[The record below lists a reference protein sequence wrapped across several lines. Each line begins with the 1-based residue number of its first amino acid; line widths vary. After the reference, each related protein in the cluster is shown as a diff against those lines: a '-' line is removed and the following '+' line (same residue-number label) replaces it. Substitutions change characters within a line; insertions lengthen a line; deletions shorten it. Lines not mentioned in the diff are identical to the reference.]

1 MRGWRPPRS
10 RSTVLVEATVKAM
23 QVEFTGERVIPGQVD
38 ADLLNEHLA
47 RYAFAARLARGK
59 RVLDAGC
66 GAGYGAAELAESALS
81 VVGADIAAEAVAF
94 AREHYR
100 LPHLQFEQASCI
112 ALPHPDAAFDLV
124 VAFEVIEHLAA
135 WRDFLLEVRRV
146 LALTGQFVVST
157 PNKLYYA
164 ESRSRAGANPF
175 HAHEFEFD
183 EFRAELSA
191 IFPHI
196 SLFLENHVEGVA
208 FRPMQAGGAGG
219 TDEVRVDGGET
230 RPAESHFFV
239 AVCAHR
245 PQTGNPTFVYIPSAA
260 NVLRERE
267 THIALLEGE
276 LRRKD
281 DWLAEAQGD
290 LADLDREHR
299 KLTAELE
306 ESNRWAGRLDHE
318 LAASGARTQ
327 ELQDEL
333 AAEQSAAQARIA
345 ELDRE
350 NRTKSEW
357 AQQLH
362 AQLDAKLQELTQC
375 VEYLHQAEKT
385 VEERTRWAQGL
396 NAEVE
401 QLRRKLALLEA
412 SHWVRLGRRV
422 GLGPDAERQ

>member
-1 MRGWRPPRS
+1 MGIE
-10 RSTVLVEATVKAM
+10 TIAA
-23 QVEFTGERVIPGQVD
+23 EFTGERVIPGQVD

-47 RYAFAARLARGK
+47 RYAFAARLARAK

-100 LPHLQFEQASCI
+100 LPNLEFEQASCI

-146 LALTGQFVVST
+146 LAPTGQFVVST
-157 PNKLYYA
+157 PNKVYYA

-191 IFPHI
+191 IFPYI
-196 SLFLENHVEGVA
+196 LLFLENHVEGVA
-208 FRPMQAGGAGG
+208 FRPALGGAGAPA
-219 TDEVRVDGGET
+219 DARVDGGET
-230 RPAESHFFV
+230 QPAESHFFV
-239 AVCAHR
+239 AVCARH
-245 PQTGNPTFVYIPSAA
+245 PQIGDATFVYIPSAA

-276 LRRKD
+276 LRRKN
-281 DWLAEAQGD
+281 DWLAEAQRD

-299 KLTAELE
+299 KLSAELE
-306 ESNRWAGRLDHE
+306 ESNRWAERLDHE
-318 LAASGARTQ
+318 LAASGARVQ
-327 ELQDEL
+327 ELQEEL
-333 AAEQSAAQARIA
+333 AAEQAAAHATIA
-345 ELDRE
+345 ALDQE

-357 AQQLH
+357 AEQLN
-362 AQLDAKLQELTQC
+362 AQLDAKMHELAQC

-385 VEERTRWAQGL
+385 VGERTRWAQRL

-401 QLRRKLALLEA
+401 QLRRNLALLEA
-412 SHWVRLGRRV
+412 SRWVRLGRSV

>member
-1 MRGWRPPRS
+1 MS
-10 RSTVLVEATVKAM
+10 
-23 QVEFTGERVIPGQVD
+23 VEFTGERVIPGEVD

-94 AREHYR
+94 AGAHYR
-100 LPHLQFEQASCI
+100 LPHLEFEQASCM
-112 ALPHPDAAFDLV
+112 ALPHKDGAFDLV
-124 VAFEVIEHLAA
+124 VAFEVIEHLSG
-135 WRDFLLEVRRV
+135 WREFLLEVRRV
-146 LALTGQFVVST
+146 LAPTGQFIVST

-183 EFRAELSA
+183 EFRGELSA

-208 FRPMQAGGAGG
+208 FRPLRAGGAGA
-219 TDEVRVDGGET
+219 TTEVRVDGGET
-230 RPAESHFFV
+230 PPAESHFFL

-245 PQTGNPTFVYIPSAA
+245 PQTGSPTFVYVPSAA

-267 THIALLEGE
+267 IHIALLEGE
-276 LRRKD
+276 LRRKN
-281 DWLAEAQGD
+281 DWLEDAKRD
-290 LADLDREHR
+290 LADLDRAHR
-299 KLTAELE
+299 KLTADLE
-306 ESNRWAGRLDHE
+306 ESNRWAERLDRE
-318 LAASGARTQ
+318 VAAGGARIQ
-327 ELQDEL
+327 ELQEEL
-333 AAEQSAAQARIA
+333 AAEQAAAQARIA
-345 ELDRE
+345 ELDEE
-350 NRTKSEW
+350 NRAKSEW
-357 AQQLH
+357 AQQLN
-362 AQLDAKLQELTQC
+362 AQLDVKLQELAQC

-385 VEERTRWAQGL
+385 VEERTRWAQSL

-401 QLRRKLALLEA
+401 QLRRKLALLE
-412 SHWVRLGRRV
+412 SSRWVRLGRRV
-422 GLGPDAERQ
+422 GLGPDADRQ

>member
-1 MRGWRPPRS
+1 
-10 RSTVLVEATVKAM
+10 LVETIAKTM
-23 QVEFTGERVIPGQVD
+23 SVEFTGERVIPGQVD

-47 RYAFAARLARGK
+47 RYAFAARLSRGK

-66 GAGYGAAELAESALS
+66 GAGYGAAELAKSALR
-81 VVGADIAAEAVAF
+81 VVGADIAAEAVSF

-100 LPHLQFEQASCI
+100 LPHLTFEQASCT

-124 VAFEVIEHLAA
+124 VAFEVIEHLAGR
-135 WRDFLLEVRRV
+135 RDFLLEVRRV
-146 LALTGQFVVST
+146 LAPTGQFIVST

-183 EFRAELSA
+183 EFRGELSA

-208 FRPMQAGGAGG
+208 FRPIHAAAAGE
-219 TDEVRVDGGET
+219 TTEVRVDGGDT
-230 RPAESHFFV
+230 PPAESHFFV

-245 PQTGNPTFVYIPSAA
+245 PQTGNPTFVYVPSAA

-267 THIALLEGE
+267 THIALLEDE
-276 LRRKD
+276 LRRKN
-281 DWLAEAQGD
+281 DWLEEAQRD

-306 ESNRWAGRLDHE
+306 ESNRWAGRLDKE
-318 LAASGARTQ
+318 LVASGARIQ
-327 ELQDEL
+327 DLQAEL
-333 AAEQSAAQARIA
+333 AAEQAAAQARIA
-345 ELDRE
+345 ELDLE

-357 AQQLH
+357 ARQLN
-362 AQLDAKLQELTQC
+362 AQLDAKLNELAQC
-375 VEYLHQAEKT
+375 VEYLHQAENT
-385 VEERTRWAQGL
+385 VEERTRWAQAL
-396 NAEVE
+396 DAEVE
-401 QLRRKLALLEA
+401 RLRRKLALLEA
-412 SHWVRLGRRV
+412 SRWVRLGRRV
-422 GLGPDAERQ
+422 GLGPGADLQ

>member
-1 MRGWRPPRS
+1 
-10 RSTVLVEATVKAM
+10 LVETSITV
-23 QVEFTGERVIPGQVD
+23 FTGERVIPGQVD

-66 GAGYGAAELAESALS
+66 GAGYGSAELAQSANS
-81 VVGADIAAEAVAF
+81 VVGVDIAAEAVAF

-100 LPHLQFEQASCI
+100 LPYLAFEQASCT

-124 VAFEVIEHLAA
+124 VAFEVIEHLPL

-146 LALTGQFVVST
+146 LAPTGQFIVST

-164 ESRSRAGANPF
+164 ESRNRAGANPF

-183 EFRAELSA
+183 EFRAELSSV
-191 IFPHI
+191 FPHI

-208 FRPMQAGGAGG
+208 FRPVQAGGAGE
-219 TDEVRVDGGET
+219 TTEVRVDGGET
-230 RPAESHFFV
+230 PPAESHFFV

-245 PQTGNPTFVYIPSAA
+245 PQTGHPTFVYVPSAA

-281 DWLAEAQGD
+281 DWLEEAQRD

-299 KLTAELE
+299 QLTAELE
-306 ESNRWAGRLDHE
+306 ESNRWAGRLDGE
-318 LAASGARTQ
+318 LAASGARVQ
-327 ELQDEL
+327 ELQEEL
-333 AAEQSAAQARIA
+333 AAAQAAAQATIA
-345 ELDRE
+345 ELDQE

-357 AQQLH
+357 AAQLN
-362 AQLDAKLQELTQC
+362 AQLDAKLQELAQC

-385 VEERTRWAQGL
+385 VEERTRWAQKL
-396 NAEVE
+396 NTEVE

-412 SHWVRLGRRV
+412 SRWVRLGRRV
-422 GLGPDAERQ
+422 GFAPGAGPQ

>member
-1 MRGWRPPRS
+1 
-10 RSTVLVEATVKAM
+10 M
-23 QVEFTGERVIPGQVD
+23 QVEFTGERVIPGRVD
-38 ADLLNEHLA
+38 ADLLNEHMA

-66 GAGYGAAELAESALS
+66 GAGYGAAELAKSALS
-81 VVGADIAAEAVAF
+81 VVGADIAAEAVTF
-94 AREHYR
+94 ARAHYR
-100 LPHLQFEQASCI
+100 LPYLEFEQASCT

-124 VAFEVIEHLAA
+124 VAFEVIEHLPG

-146 LALTGQFVVST
+146 LAPTGQFIVST

-196 SLFLENHVEGVA
+196 SLFLENHVEGMA
-208 FRPMQAGGAGG
+208 FRPLHEGAAGGAGG
-219 TDEVRVDGGET
+219 TTEVRVDGGET
-230 RPAESHFFV
+230 PPAESHFFV

-245 PQTGNPTFVYIPSAA
+245 PQTGNPTFVYVPSAA

-281 DWLAEAQGD
+281 GWLEEAQRD
-290 LADLDREHR
+290 LADLGREHR
-299 KLTAELE
+299 KLTTELE
-306 ESNRWAGRLDHE
+306 ESNRWAERLDTE
-318 LAASGARTQ
+318 LAASGARIQ
-327 ELQDEL
+327 ELQEEL
-333 AAEQSAAQARIA
+333 AAAQAAAQARIA
-345 ELDRE
+345 ELDQE
-350 NRTKSEW
+350 NRAKSEW
-357 AQQLH
+357 AQQLN
-362 AQLDAKLQELTQC
+362 AQLDAKLQELAQC

-412 SHWVRLGRRV
+412 SRWVRLGRRV
-422 GLGPDAERQ
+422 GLGPDADLQ

>member
-1 MRGWRPPRS
+1 VS
-10 RSTVLVEATVKAM
+10 VEIM
-23 QVEFTGERVIPGQVD
+23 SVEFTGERVIPGQVN
-38 ADLLNEHLA
+38 ADLLNEHMA

-66 GAGYGAAELAESALS
+66 GAGYGAAELAQSALS

-94 AREHYR
+94 ARDHYR
-100 LPHLQFEQASCI
+100 LPHLAFEQASCS

-124 VAFEVIEHLAA
+124 VAFEVIEHLPL

-146 LALTGQFVVST
+146 LAPTGQFIVST

-164 ESRSRAGANPF
+164 ESRRRAGANPF

-183 EFRAELSA
+183 EFRGELAS

-196 SLFLENHVEGVA
+196 SLFLENHVESVA
-208 FRPMQAGGAGG
+208 FRPLQEGAAGETA
-219 TDEVRVDGGET
+219 EVRVDGGQAP
-230 RPAESHFFV
+230 PAESHFFV

-245 PQTGNPTFVYIPSAA
+245 PQTGHPTFVYVPSTA

-281 DWLAEAQGD
+281 DWLEEAKRD
-290 LADLDREHR
+290 LADLDRQHR

-306 ESNRWAGRLDHE
+306 ESNRWAVRLDRE
-318 LAASGARTQ
+318 LAASGARVQ
-327 ELQDEL
+327 DLQDEL
-333 AAEQSAAQARIA
+333 AAAQARIA
-345 ELDRE
+345 ELDEE

-357 AQQLH
+357 AQQLN
-362 AQLDAKLQELTQC
+362 AQLDAKLQELAQC

-385 VEERTRWAQGL
+385 VEERTRWAQKL
-396 NAEVE
+396 NTEVE

-412 SHWVRLGRRV
+412 SRWVRLGRRV
-422 GLGPDAERQ
+422 GLGPGAGLQ

>member
-1 MRGWRPPRS
+1 MS
-10 RSTVLVEATVKAM
+10 
-23 QVEFTGERVIPGQVD
+23 VEFTGERVIPGRVD

-94 AREHYR
+94 ARAHYR
-100 LPHLQFEQASCI
+100 LPYLEFEQASCT

-124 VAFEVIEHLAA
+124 VAFEVIEHLPG
-135 WRDFLLEVRRV
+135 WRDFLLEARRV
-146 LALTGQFVVST
+146 LAPTGQFIVST

-164 ESRSRAGANPF
+164 ESRRRAGANPF

-208 FRPMQAGGAGG
+208 FRPVQAGEAGG
-219 TDEVRVDGGET
+219 TTEVRVDGGDAP
-230 RPAESHFFV
+230 PADSHFFV

-245 PQTGNPTFVYIPSAA
+245 PQTGNPTFVYVPSAA

-267 THIALLEGE
+267 THIALLEDE
-276 LRRKD
+276 LRRKE
-281 DWLAEAQGD
+281 DWLEDAQRD
-290 LADLDREHR
+290 LEDLNRQHRE
-299 KLTAELE
+299 LTADLE
-306 ESNRWAGRLDHE
+306 ESNRWAAGLDRE
-318 LAASGARTQ
+318 LAASGARIQ
-327 ELQDEL
+327 ELQQEL
-333 AAEQSAAQARIA
+333 AAQQAAAQARIA

-350 NRTKSEW
+350 NRAKSEW
-357 AQQLH
+357 AQQLN
-362 AQLDAKLQELTQC
+362 AQMDAKLRELTQC
-375 VEYLHQAEKT
+375 VEYLHQAERT
-385 VEERTRWAQGL
+385 VEERTRWAHGL
-396 NAEVE
+396 DAEVE
-401 QLRRKLALLEA
+401 RLRRKLAVLEA
-412 SHWVRLGRRV
+412 SSWVRLGRRV
-422 GLGPDAERQ
+422 GLGPDADLQ